1 VTVAL
6 VALSALAAACVQATT
21 GLGFAL
27 VLTPAAFAL
36 LPPEGAIVAVTVL
49 GLVLNALVLGGER
62 RRPVVAWREIGPMLL
77 AAAPGAVCGVLV
89 LRALPKP
96 VLQIAVGLAVI
107 GAALL
112 RVRAGAGAASPG
124 SPPARIA
131 LGFASGTLTTSA
143 GVNGPPIALWL
154 TRRGLGPAEVR
165 DSLSAAFLGLGVIG
179 VVALVPV
186 LDHANLS
193 LGLLLASAACVVA
206 GHAVGSRAFARLEAR
221 RYEPLLLAVILAA
234 GVASVV
240 GGAIAAT

>member
-1 VTVAL
+1 VT
-6 VALSALAAACVQATT
+6 
-21 GLGFAL
+21 
-27 VLTPAAFAL
+27 
-36 LPPEGAIVAVTVL
+36 
-49 GLVLNALVLGGER
+49 R
-62 RRPVVAWREIGPMLL
+62 
-77 AAAPGAVCGVLV
+77 
-89 LRALPKP
+89 
-96 VLQIAVGLAVI
+96 
-107 GAALL
+107 AALL

-186 LDHANLS
+186 LDHAKLS
-193 LGLLLASAACVVA
+193 PGLLLASAACVVA
-206 GHAVGSRAFARLEAR
+206 GHAVGSRAFARLDAR
-221 RYEPLLLAVILAA
+221 RYEPLLLVVILAA

>member
-1 VTVAL
+1 MDLTLIAVVAVAL
-6 VALSALAAACVQATT
+6 FFDFTNGFHDAANAIATSVST
-21 GLGFAL
+21 R
-27 VLTPAAFAL
+27 
-36 LPPEGAIVAVTVL
+36 AVSP
-49 GLVLNALVLGGER
+49 R
-62 RRPVVAWREIGPMLL
+62 
-77 AAAPGAVCGVLV
+77 
-89 LRALPKP
+89 
-96 VLQIAVGLAVI
+96 LAVI

-112 RVRAGAGAASPG
+112 RVRAGAGAVSPG
-124 SPPARIA
+124 SPQARIA

-186 LDHANLS
+186 LDDAKLS

-234 GVASVV
+234 GAASVV